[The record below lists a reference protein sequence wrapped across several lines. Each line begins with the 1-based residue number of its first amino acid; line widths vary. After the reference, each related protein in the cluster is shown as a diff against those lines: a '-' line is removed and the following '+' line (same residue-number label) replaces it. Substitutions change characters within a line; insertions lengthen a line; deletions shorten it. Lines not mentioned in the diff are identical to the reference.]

1 MLTIIAIDALEH
13 KLVEEFD
20 LPNLKL
26 DHYGKTNISEFSEAR
41 TMVLWSSFMT
51 GKNQEADILAK
62 GDKEM
67 WNTKFELDE
76 TFFSKFKN
84 PKVIDLPG
92 YNYDLEQHERSRL
105 LLREYFETE
114 DEEKKNEVRKKY
126 NDNAF
131 AHHRIVKKEFEDALA
146 AGHDLLLGYFSVAD
160 EIGHL
165 NFGNKMM
172 NKMIYKELDEIVS
185 QVPGDKIVLSDHG
198 MMAIGY
204 YGDHSEYGFWST
216 NFEDLGNPKITDF
229 WEIIGK
235 KYQ

>member
-26 DHYGKTNISEFSEAR
+26 DYYGKTNISEFSEAR

-51 GKNQEADILAK
+51 GENKEAEILAK
-62 GDKEM
+62 GNKEM

-84 PKVIDLPG
+84 PKIIDLPG
-92 YNYDLEQHERSRL
+92 YNYDLEQHKRSRV

-114 DEEKKNEVRKKY
+114 DEEKKLAVRKQY

-131 AHHRIVKKEFEDALA
+131 AHHRKIKEEFENALTG
-146 AGHDLLLGYFSVAD
+146 GHDLLLGYFSVAD

-165 NFGNKMM
+165 NFGNKTM

-204 YGDHSEYGFWST
+204 YGDHSEYGFWSSNIRDYGT
-216 NFEDLGNPKITDF
+216 PRIIDF
-229 WEIIGK
+229 ANMLP
-235 KYQ
+235 